1 MTVTTDEPAGT
12 TQQVTQS
19 LTFQPSTVT
28 HETSASSRP
37 MIIESPSATTN
48 ASGSNIGGVV
58 GGALGAGVVIL
69 VIISAIS
76 CGGICLLV
84 KSHSKRKADGVPIER
99 RAEKDPSTHLSL
111 SKENLT
117 PHIPMSTNES
127 YATTLSPNQAYGFIN
142 TDEQLYYSIDG
153 EENVSIIR
161 TWKNVENVPTYDIVT
176 VTESHTTALSLS
188 PNQAYG
194 SPNPDEQIYDYIDE
208 KENDFN
214 IKTEKNDAYISTPHI
229 TLNTNE
235 SYATVVPPTPN
246 DPCKDEEEEELYI

>member
-48 ASGSNIGGVV
+48 ASGSNIGVV

-84 KSHSKRKADGVPIER
+84 KSHSTDGVPVER

-111 SKENLT
+111 SEENLT

-127 YATTLSPNQAYGFIN
+127 YATTLSPNQAYDFIN
-142 TDEQLYYSIDG
+142 TDEQLYYSING

-161 TWKNVENVPTYDIVT
+161 TW
-176 VTESHTTALSLS
+176 
-188 PNQAYG
+188 QAYG

>member
-84 KSHSKRKADGVPIER
+84 KSHSKRKADGVPVER

-111 SKENLT
+111 SEENLT

-142 TDEQLYYSIDG
+142 TDEQLYYSING

-161 TWKNVENVPTYDIVT
+161 TW
-176 VTESHTTALSLS
+176 
-188 PNQAYG
+188 QAYG